1 MIDFFSI
8 SNSNGINLD
17 IEMKED
23 YTKLICIRKKY
34 IKTKKYNI

>member
-1 MIDFFSI
+1 MVDFFSI
-8 SNSNGINLD
+8 SNSNGILD

-23 YTKLICIRKKY
+23 YTKLIFIRKKY